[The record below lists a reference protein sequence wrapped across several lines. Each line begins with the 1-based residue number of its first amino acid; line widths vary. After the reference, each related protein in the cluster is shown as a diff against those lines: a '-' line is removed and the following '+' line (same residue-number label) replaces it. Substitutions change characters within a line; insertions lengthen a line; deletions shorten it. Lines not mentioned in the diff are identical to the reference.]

1 MFFRISQIP
10 DNLLE
15 RSYKDLANHITM
27 SCQNDLDRVRAIFNG
42 MISLKRK
49 NIGTVDDEK
58 SPGTPLHDLQRIQSN
73 TYNDAHFF
81 FRLSK

>member
-10 DNLLE
+10 ESLLE
-15 RSYKDLANHITM
+15 RSYKDLANHITT
-27 SCQNDLDRVRAIFNG
+27 SCQNDLDRVRAVFNG

-49 NIGTVDDEK
+49 NIATVDDEK
-58 SPGTPLHDLQRIQSN
+58 SSDTPLHDLQCIHSN